1 LILHLTMAT
10 KPLTPLPNLSLHEST
25 IREQIDAGKII
36 DAWLSSLENSLKTKD
51 TAAIPELFLEDS
63 WWRDVVA
70 VSFDISTKEG
80 QASISEY
87 IQSSTA
93 APRDIKAIKDGG
105 LAPKLMDMGGM
116 LWLESG
122 FTFETNY
129 GSCRGIIRLVNT
141 GPEKW
146 KAWTVSTGLDSLKG
160 QEDVKPA
167 ESGSDEE
174 VQVLVVGAGK
184 QTYSSA

>member
-1 LILHLTMAT
+1 
-10 KPLTPLPNLSLHEST
+10 
-25 IREQIDAGKII
+25 
-36 DAWLSSLENSLKTKD
+36 
-51 TAAIPELFLEDS
+51 
-63 WWRDVVA
+63 
-70 VSFDISTKEG
+70 
-80 QASISEY
+80 
-87 IQSSTA
+87 
-93 APRDIKAIKDGG
+93 
-105 LAPKLMDMGGM
+105 
-116 LWLESG
+116 LESG

-146 KAWTVSTGLDSLKG
+146 KAWTVSTGLDSLKR